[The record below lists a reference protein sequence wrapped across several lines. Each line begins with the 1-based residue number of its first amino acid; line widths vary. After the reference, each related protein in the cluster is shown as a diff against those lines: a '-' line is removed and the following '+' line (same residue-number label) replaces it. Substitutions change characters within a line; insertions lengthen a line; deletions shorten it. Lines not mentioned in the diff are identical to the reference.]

1 MNILDKNIQEV
12 SSLCAKHKVSKLFV
26 FGSIL
31 TKKFN
36 KNSDIDF
43 VVDFEGVDVYDYADN
58 YFSLKHALESLFKRQ
73 VDLVEN
79 KAIKNPFLKQS
90 IDSSKQLIYG

>member
-1 MNILDKNIQEV
+1 MSILDKNIKEI
-12 SSLCAKHKVSKLFV
+12 SSLCAKHKVVKLFV

-31 TKKFN
+31 TKQFN

-43 VVDFEGVDVYDYADN
+43 VVDFESVDIYEYADN
-58 YFSLKHALESLFKRQ
+58 YFSLKTALENLFQRPI
-73 VDLVEN
+73 DLIED

-90 IDSSKQLIYG
+90 IDQSKQLIYG

>member
-1 MNILDKNIQEV
+1 MSMLDKNIPEII
-12 SSLCAKHKVSKLFV
+12 SLCSKHKVSKLFV

-31 TKKFN
+31 TKNFN

-43 VVDFEGVDVYDYADN
+43 LVDFDGVDVYDYADN
-58 YFSLKHALESLFKRQ
+58 YFNFKSSLEILFKRQ
-73 VDLVEN
+73 IDLVEN
-79 KAIKNPFLKQS
+79 KAIKNPFLRKS